1 MGNQVSQTRLIISD
15 DLHDKVLLFKILQD
29 LSLSERLKNID
40 IFEVF
45 TSLKEFLVDELK
57 VILF

>member
-1 MGNQVSQTRLIISD
+1 MENQVSQTRLVISD
-15 DLHDKVLLFKILQD
+15 DLHDKVLLFKISED

-40 IFEVF
+40 IVEVF
-45 TSLKEFLVDELK
+45 TSLKEFLVDDLK